1 MNFKELQESAGGMA
15 KRWLEAQTSPHYWT
29 DSAGNRYT
37 MSTLVQFPIKTK
49 ELPMEDLVL
58 EIETVIENIGKKLE
72 DINLVNKQP
81 IAPSAAM
88 LVVMQDQK
96 KKLWPFLKFFRKR
109 TLDNVGMHWTPT
121 DFEKETGLAWEQTR
135 VVGTGKDR
143 QEEVIKR
150 IGLKPVDVIETN
162 TDIRIMQVPVQ
173 VDAKLKERSVDKKL
187 STAIG
192 QLVNNALLGKTT
204 TVKGL
209 VPYERDIKVDFGEV
223 ATPLALVSGNLAG
236 GNYQEVEAQLLKTL
250 GVSWKSARSVFY
262 PAALNEPLY
271 DSQLNWSNGTTL
283 RISNKAEGKGGA
295 ASLSSIA
302 GVIKKYPERFSAKDN
317 QLLKT
322 KYKMFVTAIDEIMK
336 YNAVDGP
343 LVLATAMGIITTKEV
358 EIVRLYVNQKITSGT
373 KNITPNL
380 KNIMKLM
387 AAKTDRPD
395 YAICYHLISAIA
407 RACIQRL
414 NADVNL
420 TTEFFTF
427 ILSRA
432 NLIQVNQFT
441 IREGDAVGWSKFDVI
456 WPPIFTGKIV
466 FSAADYQANKRP
478 GARLAFKT

>member
-15 KRWLEAQTSPHYWT
+15 KRWLETQTSPHYWT
-29 DSAGNRYT
+29 DAAGNRYT
-37 MSTLVQFPIKTK
+37 MANLAQFPIKK
-49 ELPMEDLVL
+49 PNLPMEDLLL
-58 EIETVIENIGKKLE
+58 EIETIVEDMGLTIEQVQV
-72 DINLVNKQP
+72 VNTQPTKQG
-81 IAPSAAM
+81 AAM

-96 KKLWPFLKFFRKR
+96 KKLYPFIKFFQKR
-109 TLDNVGMHWTPT
+109 TMDNIGMHWTPT
-121 DFEKETGLAWEQTR
+121 EFEKSTGLAWEQTR
-135 VVGTGKDR
+135 VTGTGKDR
-143 QEEVIKR
+143 QAEVIKR
-150 IGLKPVDVIETN
+150 IGLKPVDVVEVNTN
-162 TDIRIMQVPVQ
+162 IKPIQVPVQ
-173 VDAKLKERSVDKKL
+173 VDIKLQERNVDKKL

-204 TVKGL
+204 SVKGL
-209 VPYERDIKVDFGEV
+209 APYERDIKVDFGEV
-223 ATPLALVSGNLAG
+223 ATPLALINGNLAG
-236 GNYQEVEAQLLKTL
+236 GNYYDVETQLLKTL
-250 GVSWKSARSVFY
+250 GVTWKSVKSVFY

-271 DSQLNWSNGTTL
+271 DSQINWPNGTTL

-302 GVIKKYPERFSAKDN
+302 GVIKKYPERFDAADKR
-317 QLLKT
+317 LLKT
-322 KYKMFVTAIDEIMK
+322 KYKIFVTAIDTIMQ

-343 LVLATAMGIITTKEV
+343 LVLANAMGIITAKEV
-358 EIVRLYVNQKITSGT
+358 EIVRFYVNQKITRGT

-387 AAKTDRPD
+387 AAKTDNPD
-395 YAICYHLISAIA
+395 YAVCYHLISAIA

-414 NADVNL
+414 NADVAL

-441 IREGDAVGWSKFDVI
+441 SRSGDAVGWGRFDVV
-456 WPPIFTGKIV
+456 WPPVFTGKIV

-478 GARLAFKT
+478 GNRLAFKT

>member
-15 KRWLEAQTSPHYWT
+15 KRWLESQTSPHHWT
-29 DSAGNRYT
+29 DDAGNRYT

-49 ELPMEDLVL
+49 ELPMEDLLL
-58 EIETVIENIGKKLE
+58 EIETVIENMGKRIE

-109 TLDNVGMHWTPT
+109 TMDNVGMHWTPT

-150 IGLKPVDVIETN
+150 IGLKPVDVVTVNTN
-162 TDIRIMQVPVQ
+162 VKKVQVPPM
-173 VDAKLKERSVDKKL
+173 VDIKLRENVADKKVVDG
-187 STAIG
+187 IG
-192 QLVNNALLGKTT
+192 ELINNALLGKNTL
-204 TVKGL
+204 VKGL
-209 VPYERDIKVDFGEV
+209 APYERDIKVDFGEV
-223 ATPLALVSGNLAG
+223 ATPLALISGSLASGN
-236 GNYQEVEAQLLKTL
+236 YDDVEIQLLRTL
-250 GVSWKSARSVFY
+250 GVSWKSANSIFY

-271 DSQLNWSNGTTL
+271 DSQLNWPNGTTL

-302 GVIKKYPERFSAKDN
+302 GVIKKYPERFSTADKR
-317 QLLKT
+317 LLKT
-322 KYKMFVTAIDEIMK
+322 KYAIFVSALDTIMEH
-336 YNAVDGP
+336 NAVDGP
-343 LVLATAMGIITTKEV
+343 LMLANAMGLITEKEV
-358 EIVRLYVNQKITSGT
+358 DIVRLYVSQKITKGN
-373 KNITPNL
+373 KAITANL
-380 KNIMKLM
+380 KKIMTLM
-387 AAKTDRPD
+387 AAKTDKGD
-395 YAICYHLISAIA
+395 YAVCYHLISAIA
-407 RACIQRL
+407 RACIHRL

-427 ILSRA
+427 ILSKA

-441 IREGDAVGWSKFDVI
+441 KREGDAVGWSKFEVV
-456 WPPIFTGKIV
+456 WPPVFKGKIV